1 MRWERV
7 SVHGG
12 GGPGKR
18 WGHTCNAVQGGRLL
32 YVFGG
37 FGDDNRHTN
46 KVHVFDTVNR
56 IWSEPLTKGAL
67 PSPRDSHSCTA
78 VGDSLF
84 VFGGT
89 NGRESLND
97 LHILDTSLNTWISPT
112 LRGDR
117 PSPREGHS
125 AALIGKRLF
134 IFGGCGKFDDAE
146 LYYDDVYILNTETF
160 VWKRIVPS
168 GIPPSKR
175 ECHSCSSWNGK
186 IIIIGGEDTSK
197 FYQSDVHVLD
207 TDTLAWCKLNT
218 TGQILPPRGGHTTI
232 TLGKNL
238 FVFGGFADDQSLFDD
253 VYVLDIAAGTWS
265 QVMPTDEGPSARFS
279 VAGDCLDPHL
289 GGSLVFIGGCD
300 RKLQPLDDLYYLHTG
315 LVGDAE
321 RDERRIEKLSL
332 RKQLKL
338 KCQKQQALASPCDTA
353 LERFDNCANVHH
365 QQPVNYTKPSR
376 QNVYLNEY
384 QTPLE
389 KKTFQA
395 KVTKRFPNGYTVETV
410 IDGKRLRGVL
420 FSNNPRPEQT
430 SCNDSM
436 RYTGSG
442 EADREKQNGAHNSA
456 RQVTR
461 PSETNVND
469 FQQADVSGGNSIR
482 KEAPVG
488 DGTAEMRSPF
498 PSYASPAHEVHDMS
512 HGVNLESSMVTD
524 AVDCVSNKVSKENSS
539 ATNDS

>member
-1 MRWERV
+1 M

-56 IWSEPLTKGAL
+56 IWSDPLTKGAL

-78 VGDSLF
+78 IGDSLF

-97 LHILDTSLNTWISPT
+97 LHILDTSLNTWISPS

-146 LYYDDVYILNTETF
+146 IYYDDVYVLNTETF

-168 GIPPSKR
+168 GTPPSKR
-175 ECHSCSSWNGK
+175 ESHSCSSWNGN
-186 IIIIGGEDTSK
+186 IIIIGGEDTSN
-197 FYQSDVHVLD
+197 FYQSDVHILD
-207 TDTLAWCKLNT
+207 TDTLSWCKLNT

-232 TLGKNL
+232 SLGKNL
-238 FVFGGFADDQSLFDD
+238 FVFGGFADEQSLFDD
-253 VYVLDIAAGTWS
+253 VYVLDVAAGTWS
-265 QVMPTDEGPSARFS
+265 KVMPTGEGPSARFS

-300 RKLQPLDDLYYLHTG
+300 RKLQPLEDMYYLHTG
-315 LVGDAE
+315 LVGEAE

-338 KCQKQQALASPCDTA
+338 KCQNQQALASPCDNA
-353 LERFDNCANVHH
+353 LERFDNSANVHH
-365 QQPVNYTKPSR
+365 ELPVNYTQPSR

-384 QTPLE
+384 QTPLG

-395 KVTKRFPNGYTVETV
+395 KVTKLFPNGYTVETV

-420 FSNNPRPEQT
+420 FSNKPRPEQT
-430 SCNDSM
+430 SCNDSI

-442 EADREKQNGAHNSA
+442 ETDREKQNGAHNSV
-456 RQVTR
+456 REVTR
-461 PSETNVND
+461 PSETNVNE

-482 KEAPVG
+482 NEAPVG
-488 DGTAEMRSPF
+488 DATVEMKSPF
-498 PSYASPAHEVHDMS
+498 PSYASPAHEVHDVS
-512 HGVNLESSMVTD
+512 HDVNLESGMVTD
-524 AVDCVSNKVSKENSS
+524 AVDCVNKASKENSS